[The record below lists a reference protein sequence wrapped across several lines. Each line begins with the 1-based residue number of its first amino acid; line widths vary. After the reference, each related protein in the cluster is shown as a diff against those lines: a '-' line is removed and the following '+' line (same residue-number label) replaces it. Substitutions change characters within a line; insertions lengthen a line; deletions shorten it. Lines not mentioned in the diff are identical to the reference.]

1 MKEQVR
7 VILELFNGCFLGHL
21 RILRAK
27 TLMLGD
33 TPNEDDDREPTAPI
47 ANDPYQAP
55 ALGESDGEEGLKDPT
70 PKDTP
75 EDETQEP
82 DVAEVE
88 EVQDDELLTRQQQRE
103 MRNAQA
109 NKKTG
114 KDEGDKG
121 KGGKGEGRGR
131 GRGRGGRG
139 TRKAPVVEDISEAKV
154 ESEGPA
160 PSRPAR
166 ARATKPKK
174 AEVPAGGEEKGP
186 EDVEEAKTKKRR
198 KQTTPPATSHQP
210 DAKAKAKAKA
220 KSKTPPATKAAETG
234 NTRKKASKRKNA
246 DEEEKCQPVP
256 EDQRPDLKK
265 PFSLI

>member
-131 GRGRGGRG
+131 GRGGRG

-210 DAKAKAKAKA
+210 DAKAKAKAK
-220 KSKTPPATKAAETG
+220 SKTPPATEAAETG

>member
-1 MKEQVR
+1 
-7 VILELFNGCFLGHL
+7 
-21 RILRAK
+21 
-27 TLMLGD
+27 MLGD

-75 EDETQEP
+75 KDEIQEP

-88 EVQDDELLTRQQQRE
+88 EVEDDELLTRQQQRE

-131 GRGRGGRG
+131 GRGRGRGGRG
-139 TRKAPVVEDISEAKV
+139 TRKAPVVEDISEAKA
-154 ESEGPA
+154 EGEGPA

-174 AEVPAGGEEKGP
+174 AEVPAGGEEKGG
-186 EDVEEAKTKKRR
+186 EDVEEGQSQKNDEN
-198 KQTTPPATSHQP
+198 KQPHRPPATSQMLRPRPRPKVKPRQP
-210 DAKAKAKAKA
+210 QKQPKRETHARKQANARMQ
-220 KSKTPPATKAAETG
+220 TK
-234 NTRKKASKRKNA
+234 KKNA
-246 DEEEKCQPVP
+246 SQSQKTK
-256 EDQRPDLKK
+256 DL
-265 PFSLI
+265 I